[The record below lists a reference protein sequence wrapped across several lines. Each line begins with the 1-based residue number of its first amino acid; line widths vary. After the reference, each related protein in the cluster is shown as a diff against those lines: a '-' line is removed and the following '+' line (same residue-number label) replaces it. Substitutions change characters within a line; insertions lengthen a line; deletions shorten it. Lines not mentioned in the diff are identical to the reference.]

1 MPINLNNIDWQ
12 DIIIP
17 FASAFAGA
25 YFAYKFNTCSENKK
39 LDEENFKQ
47 FNVLLNQ
54 INVVWMALLNYKIV
68 YLSEVEKLINTNPQK
83 AVKKTIYPP
92 NVIFKANVE
101 QNIFLAKY
109 NFYFLLLLSEIE
121 KHTLLT
127 QEAINL
133 CQKQFSE
140 NANLEQLSEDTIKT
154 GLETFQL
161 TKDFVDK
168 SISYLI
174 LLREKLLKCKNLYFK
189 FLYLDER
196 DIRMNQ
202 HFVYLLPNINSFT
215 EISNLS
221 KIIEDSWIK
230 SFNLF
235 DYIKL
240 YNDKLCFKISSFF
253 TFIGIKK

>member
-25 YFAYKFNTCSENKK
+25 FFAYKFNTCSENKK

-202 HFVYLLPNINSFT
+202 QFVYLLPNINSFT

-240 YNDKLCFKISSFF
+240 YNDKLCFKLSSFF

>member
-25 YFAYKFNTCSENKK
+25 FFAYKFNTCSENKK

-240 YNDKLCFKISSFF
+240 YNDKLCFKVSSFF

>member
-25 YFAYKFNTCSENKK
+25 FFAYKFNTCSENKK

-68 YLSEVEKLINTNPQK
+68 YLSEIEKLINTNPQK

-121 KHTLLT
+121 KYTLLT

>member
-1 MPINLNNIDWQ
+1 MLVNIANVNFQ

-39 LDEENFKQ
+39 HDEENFKQ

-68 YLSEVEKLINTNPQK
+68 YLSEIEKLINTNPQK

-101 QNIFLAKY
+101 QNIFLVKY

-240 YNDKLCFKISSFF
+240 YNDKLCFKVSSFF

>member
-25 YFAYKFNTCSENKK
+25 FFAYKFNTCSENKK

>member
-25 YFAYKFNTCSENKK
+25 FFAYKFNTCSENKK

-174 LLREKLLKCKNLYFK
+174 LLRKKLLKCKNLYFK

-240 YNDKLCFKISSFF
+240 YNDKLCFKVSSFF

>member
-1 MPINLNNIDWQ
+1 MPINMHWQ
-12 DIIIP
+12 DIIVP

-39 LDEENFKQ
+39 HDEENFKQ

-68 YLSEVEKLINTNPQK
+68 YLSEIEKLINTNPQK

-196 DIRMNQ
+196 DIRMDQ

-240 YNDKLCFKISSFF
+240 YNEKLCFKVSSFF

>member
-1 MPINLNNIDWQ
+1 MPINMHWQ

-39 LDEENFKQ
+39 HDEENFKQ

-68 YLSEVEKLINTNPQK
+68 YLSEIEKLINTNPQK

-189 FLYLDER
+189 FLFV
-196 DIRMNQ
+196 IQ
-202 HFVYLLPNINSFT
+202 HLI
-215 EISNLS
+215 
-221 KIIEDSWIK
+221 
-230 SFNLF
+230 FN
-235 DYIKL
+235 
-240 YNDKLCFKISSFF
+240 
-253 TFIGIKK
+253 

>member
-25 YFAYKFNTCSENKK
+25 FFAYKFNTCSENKK

-140 NANLEQLSEDTIKT
+140 NANLEQLSEYTIKT

-202 HFVYLLPNINSFT
+202 QFVYLLPNINSFT

-240 YNDKLCFKISSFF
+240 YNDKLCFKLSSFF

>member
-39 LDEENFKQ
+39 HDEENFKQ

-68 YLSEVEKLINTNPQK
+68 YLSEIEKLINTNPQK

-240 YNDKLCFKISSFF
+240 YNDKLCFKVSSFF